1 MAFVLKTSKEGTQG
15 GLMDEAKGGGLH
27 CQGPD
32 DTLSGVLHFNYLE
45 ASVMCWPPKQEL
57 KRTITGLGV
66 AWAQGNSSYC
76 CLSFVVV
83 FSHSVVSDSLRSH
96 GL

>member
-1 MAFVLKTSKEGTQG
+1 MRLKEVAFTARDLTTR
-15 GLMDEAKGGGLH
+15 
-27 CQGPD
+27 CQVFS
-32 DTLSGVLHFNYLE
+32 TLTTFE

-83 FSHSVVSDSLRSH
+83 FSHSVVSDSL
-96 GL
+96 